1 MLEKISKEVLFDIS
15 NKEGFIRGW
24 KYRLS
29 FLTCEELLKLKE
41 IIELD
46 INERINKK

>member
-1 MLEKISKEVLFDIS
+1 MIR

-24 KYRLS
+24 KRNLEMMT
-29 FLTCEELLKLKE
+29 LKELEYLKE

-46 INERINKK
+46 IKERKK